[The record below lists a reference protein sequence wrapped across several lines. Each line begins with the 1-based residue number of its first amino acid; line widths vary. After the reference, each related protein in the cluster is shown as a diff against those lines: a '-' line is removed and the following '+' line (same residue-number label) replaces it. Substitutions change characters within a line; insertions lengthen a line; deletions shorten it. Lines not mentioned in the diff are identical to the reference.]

1 MRLFPNANAFLHI
14 SKLSAPS
21 ASSGAGSCKK
31 RKEGAPTVSERET
44 NTKPKAWATRRGHAT
59 RLVVQ
64 DHLVLALGH
73 VLIESLEEIYATLRF
88 TTWLGQER
96 IQS

>member
-1 MRLFPNANAFLHI
+1 MN
-14 SKLSAPS
+14 SARADVES
-21 ASSGAGSCKK
+21 
-31 RKEGAPTVSERET
+31 
-44 NTKPKAWATRRGHAT
+44 RGHAT

-73 VLIESLEEIYATLRF
+73 VLIESLEEIDATLRF
-88 TTWLGQER
+88 TAWLGQER